1 MSLKTADEIMV
12 LCRTGEPVIMGIV
25 NVTPD
30 SFSDGGN
37 YYAAELA
44 IKHGIRLLD
53 EGAQILDIGGESTRP
68 GADNVSI
75 EEEIE
80 RVVPVISALSEQ
92 GAPVISIDTRN
103 AATMR
108 AAIDAGANF
117 INDISGLFHD
127 EQSAVIVAQSGLPV
141 CIMHMQGTPQ
151 TMQNHP
157 HYENV
162 VDEVCAF
169 FEERLTFCEEQ
180 GISSNKIILDP
191 GIGFGKS
198 VGHNLALIKDL
209 KEFHRFGCPLLL
221 GASRKSYIGAIS
233 GEDEPKNR
241 LAGSLSTAIYELD
254 AGAQIFRVHDV
265 KETCQAFDVYNAI
278 KKAD

>member
-1 MSLKTADEIMV
+1 MSRKKQINGRGCLVSAAMV
-12 LCRTGEPVIMGIV
+12 M
-25 NVTPD
+25 
-30 SFSDGGN
+30 
-37 YYAAELA
+37 A
-44 IKHGIRLLD
+44 ILFC
-53 EGAQILDIGGESTRP
+53 
-68 GADNVSI
+68 
-75 EEEIE
+75 
-80 RVVPVISALSEQ
+80 SAQ
-92 GAPVISIDTRN
+92 GAWGVTTPISISWD
-103 AATMR
+103 
-108 AAIDAGANF
+108 
-117 INDISGLFHD
+117 
-127 EQSAVIVAQSGLPV
+127 
-141 CIMHMQGTPQ
+141 
-151 TMQNHP
+151 
-157 HYENV
+157 YENV